1 MCRPLPRARAR
12 PLERMPYCLA
22 LPCIG
27 DAEAKYD
34 LAFKSKDNDG
44 SFKKDG
50 TEVSSPPVKPF
61 NARGGL

>member
-1 MCRPLPRARAR
+1 
-12 PLERMPYCLA
+12 MPYCLA